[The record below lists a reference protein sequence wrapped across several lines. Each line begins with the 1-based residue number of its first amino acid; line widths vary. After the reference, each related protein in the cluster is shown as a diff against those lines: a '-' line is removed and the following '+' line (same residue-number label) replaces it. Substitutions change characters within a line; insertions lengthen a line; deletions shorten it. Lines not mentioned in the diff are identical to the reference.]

1 MRRAGD
7 LNGVGVIH
15 RGSYLTLYFAESVG
29 DEYAGPRGGALTS
42 PNYPEKYP
50 NNATN
55 TQTIRVPEGKRI
67 RILFTLFEVG
77 STSYGSISKVDYV
90 TITDKDGTKLA
101 HHDVHSRL
109 GIWASDKEKE
119 TVSNTNTVFVT
130 FVSSEFLN
138 YDGWRLEWGEFDMTE
153 SICCIIFSSHILQKW
168 LERSLFRRSVGF

>member
-1 MRRAGD
+1 M
-7 LNGVGVIH
+7 
-15 RGSYLTLYFAESVG
+15 TLYFAESVG

-90 TITDKDGTKLA
+90 TITDKDGTRLA
-101 HHDVHSRL
+101 HHDAYSYSHPMKNE
-109 GIWASDKEKE
+109 I
-119 TVSNTNTVFVT
+119 VSNSNTVFVT
-130 FVSSEFLN
+130 FVASEFLN
-138 YDGWRLEWGEFDMTE
+138 FDGWRLEWGELDMMVLL
-153 SICCIIFSSHILQKW
+153 SINVL
-168 LERSLFRRSVGF
+168 

>member
-1 MRRAGD
+1 MA
-7 LNGVGVIH
+7 
-15 RGSYLTLYFAESVG
+15 YFHFYISSFWAETVG
-29 DEYAGPRGGALTS
+29 DDYTGPRSGALTS

-50 NNATN
+50 NDINV

-67 RILFTLFEVG
+67 KMLFTNFKVG
-77 STSYGSISKVDYV
+77 MSSYGNPKADYV
-90 TITDKDGTKLA
+90 TITDKDGTRLA

-130 FVSSEFLN
+130 FVASEFLN
-138 YDGWRLEWGEFDMTE
+138 YDGWRLEWGKFDMTE
-153 SICCIIFSSHILQKW
+153 PICSIIFSSHILQKW